1 MVVLR
6 RRGAMGGVRQ
16 GRRERSDPCDPG
28 ATEDAA
34 SRRPA
39 RPGGTRFTVE
49 GALNLAALAAGLV
62 GLALV
67 VLAAVSAW
75 PDDSPLEPVN
85 GGHPEGNERWAWLYL
100 GAAAGAFA
108 AYVVGLGLLAR
119 RSARVLPVAAL
130 ALAIQLAPLAAPLLL
145 STDAWTYWGYG
156 RIAAVHDANPYEEE
170 PSQFPDDPSFP
181 FIGTEWHDTTSVYG
195 PAFTLASEPIA
206 EAAGASEDAAAWI
219 YKTLAALAVCAAAA
233 LAARLAVRKSFA
245 WAFVGWNPL
254 LALHFAGGGH
264 NDAWIAAL
272 VLAALT
278 LVAVGRTRLS
288 GAVWVLAIAVKW
300 VPLVLL
306 PLHALAEHSSRRR
319 LGYLGIAA
327 AALVIGGFATW
338 RYGLAWVG
346 ALGPLAGNAGEGTSF
361 ALPRRLESIGLPYE
375 LAVSVLV
382 AAFAVAY
389 LLLAREAWRGRARL
403 ALTACLLL
411 LATPYLVAWYV
422 VWAVP
427 LAAAEDDRLA
437 QLIVL
442 GLSAYLLSQAVP
454 L

>member
-1 MVVLR
+1 V
-6 RRGAMGGVRQ
+6 
-16 GRRERSDPCDPG
+16 
-28 ATEDAA
+28 T
-34 SRRPA
+34 
-39 RPGGTRFTVE
+39 
-49 GALNLAALAAGLV
+49 LAAA
-62 GLALV
+62 
-67 VLAAVSAW
+67 SAW
-75 PDDSPLEPVN
+75 PDDSPLEPLH
-85 GGHPEGNERWAWLYL
+85 GGHPEGDERWAWLYL
-100 GAAAGAFA
+100 GAAGGAFV
-108 AYVVGLGLLAR
+108 AYVVGLRLLAGR
-119 RSARVLPVAAL
+119 PSRVLPVAVV
-130 ALAIQLAPLAAPLLL
+130 ALAIQLAPLGAPLLL

-156 RIAAVHDANPYEEE
+156 RIAAVHDANPYEDE
-170 PSQFPDDPSFP
+170 PSQFSNDPAFP
-181 FIGTEWHDTTSVYG
+181 FIGTYWHDTTSVYG

-233 LAARLAVRKSFA
+233 LAARLSVRRSFA

-264 NDAWIAAL
+264 NDAWMAAL
-272 VLAALT
+272 VLAALA
-278 LVAVGRTRLS
+278 LVAVGRGRLG
-288 GAVWVLAIAVKW
+288 GAVWALAIAVKW

-306 PLHALAEHSSRRR
+306 PLHALAERRR
-319 LGYLGIAA
+319 GQRLAYAGLAA
-327 AALVIGGFATW
+327 AALAIASVATW

-361 ALPRRLESIGLPYE
+361 ALPRRLETIGVPYG
-375 LAVSVLV
+375 LAVGLLV
-382 AAFAVAY
+382 AAFAAAY
-389 LLLAREAWRGRARL
+389 FLLVREAWRGRARL
-403 ALTACLLL
+403 GLAAALFL

-437 QLIVL
+437 QMLAL